1 MKTVKQFWQ
10 LLNPDILKL
19 AKSKSG
25 VPALEHSKKEEKL
38 GETVEFGAEASK
50 AMLELSV
57 GLGLLG
63 TPAAPLGAL
72 IAGLSFV
79 GVTRTGLK
87 LYNDRKN
94 QDPAEGWLEGW
105 VAVAYPLAY
114 VESFGALVQ
123 RNEWLREKITA
134 ATSERDA
141 KQQIDQLGELSLDKT
156 HLEKVLTDFPDSHLG
171 LALNRQLSQYLEQVG
186 LERHTIPLVT
196 GWVAWETKAY
206 VDELRSYE
214 PEHRAK
220 QLRLLAAISQEIAA
234 TKKYAN
240 IETYLKE
247 QISPPASTDSP
258 QQREKW
264 QVFDEPFLISDIY
277 VPLKVQEVDVDRK
290 VETDAPPVELE
301 SWAKAL
307 LTDATQDG
315 QVIFLQG
322 GPGRG
327 KSVFCRMFAD
337 KVRQHLH
344 PIWTPILIRLRDI
357 DSFGRPIED
366 ILRTAVKANFAASDD
381 GWLTDLNTRFLF
393 LLDGFDELRMEGRT
407 SGGLEKFLDQVGR
420 FQETCQ
426 GNRQYG
432 HRFLITGRESALQG
446 VIVPKNMKR
455 VEISL
460 MDKQIQAQWLTKWKG
475 LLGENKAE
483 GFRAFLQYQ
492 NCPTEVKQ
500 LAQEPLLIYLLAA
513 MHRDGGLTS
522 QMFEGSSRTNAR
534 ILIYQAVIDWVLC
547 RQRDKDL
554 SLHLTEFDTE
564 DLKQVLI
571 EAGLCVTQSGKEWT
585 SIQMIEER
593 LHRERNAKELLEKAQ
608 KRIGDNPLRNALA
621 AFYLRPVSDSGVK
634 EGAVEFVH
642 KSFGEFLCAQRLQQ
656 SLERWV
662 RIDQE
667 SRRQDFLVTENQLFE
682 EIYDLLGYGGLTPEI
697 VSHLMGLL
705 DASEKF
711 QPIPLFKRLKEFYF
725 CWCDGEFIDKTE
737 ETIPQK
743 AARQLQRHGIRL
755 GQRSVDVY
763 AGLNVMILLLVLHC
777 YARFKNELKD
787 SITFNPCGGKNTEGF
802 EPGRLLR
809 VIGYSQSI
817 HTLTFTRL
825 VTGFLS
831 GADLSDA
838 KLIGADLSDA
848 DLSDA
853 KLIGAKLIGA
863 KLSGADLNSADL
875 TNADLTNADLTN
887 ADLSGAA
894 LNSADLSDADLMR
907 TNLRGAD
914 LRRTNLRRTNLSGA
928 DLSGADLSGADL
940 SGANLNSADLIGAN
954 LIDADLSGAN
964 LIDADLSGA
973 DLGRIKWNDFTIWN
987 NVRGLETV
995 INVPENLKAYQLS
1008 EAKQIALALANLTL
1022 HKPLWHQS
1030 IRDLLTG
1037 LFNRRYFDKSLE
1049 REVNRAERKQQSV
1062 GILLI
1067 DIDHFKQFNDTF
1079 GHHVG
1084 DIVLRELGLFLKR
1097 QIRGS
1102 DIACRYGGE
1111 EFTLILPE
1119 ASLDATMARAE
1130 QLREGVKHL
1139 NVQHHRQ
1146 PLGAITI
1153 SLGAA
1158 CFPFHG
1164 LTGTAMLEAA
1174 DAALYRAKKEG
1185 RDRCCTACIEP
1196 I

>member
-1 MKTVKQFWQ
+1 VKTVKQVWQ
-10 LLNPDILKL
+10 LLNTDITKL
-19 AKSKSG
+19 AKSKSE
-25 VPALEHSKKEEKL
+25 VSALERSKKERKL

-94 QDPAEGWLEGW
+94 QDPAEEWLEGW

-114 VESFGALVQ
+114 VESFGDLVQ
-123 RNEWLREKITA
+123 RNEWLREKISA
-134 ATSERDA
+134 VTSNREA

-156 HLEKVLTDFPDSHLG
+156 HLEKVLTDFPNSHLG

-186 LERHTIPLVT
+186 LEPHTIPLVT

-214 PEHRAK
+214 PEHRTK
-220 QLRLLAAISQEIAA
+220 QLMLLAAVSQEIAA

-240 IETYLKE
+240 IEAYLKE
-247 QISPPASTDSP
+247 DISPPAPTDSP

-277 VPLKVQEVDVDRK
+277 VPLKAQELDADRK
-290 VETDAPPVELE
+290 VETDAPQVELE

-307 LTDATQDG
+307 LTDATKDG
-315 QVIFLQG
+315 QVMFVQG

-337 KVRQHLH
+337 KVQQHLH

-366 ILRTAVKANFAASDD
+366 ILRTAVKADFAASDD
-381 GWLTDLNTRFLF
+381 GWLTDPNTRFLF

-407 SGGLEKFLDQVGR
+407 SSELEKFLDQVGR

-426 GNRQYG
+426 RSRQYG

-460 MDKQIQAQWLTKWKG
+460 MDEQIQEDWLSKWKG
-475 LLGENKAE
+475 LLGENIAQ
-483 GFRAFLQYQ
+483 GFRSFLQDQ

-513 MHRDGGLTS
+513 MHRDGVLTS
-522 QMFEGSSRTNAR
+522 QMFEGSSCTNAR

-547 RQRDKDL
+547 RQRGADL
-554 SLHLTEFDTE
+554 NFHLTEFDTE

-571 EAGLCVTQSGKEWT
+571 EAGLCVTQSGKEWA

-593 LHRERNAKELLEKAQ
+593 LHRDRKAKELLEKAQ

-634 EGAVEFVH
+634 EGAVEFIH

-662 RIDQE
+662 RIDPE
-667 SRRQDFLVTENQLFE
+667 SRRQDFLVSEERLSE
-682 EIYDLLGYGGLTPEI
+682 EIYDLLGYGGLTREI
-697 VSHLMGLL
+697 VGYLMGLL
-705 DASEKF
+705 NANKKF
-711 QPIPLFKRLKEFYF
+711 QPIPLFQRLKEFYF

-737 ETIPQK
+737 ETFPQK
-743 AARQLQRHGIRL
+743 TARQLQRHGIQL

-763 AGLNVMILLLVLHC
+763 VGLNVMILLLVLH
-777 YARFKNELKD
+777 ARFKDEGKD
-787 SITFNPCGGKNTEGF
+787 SITFNPCGEKDSEDF

-817 HTLTFTRL
+817 DTLTFKRIVTRFFSFADL
-825 VTGFLS
+825 RGADLRGAYLRGADLRGADLS
-831 GADLSDA
+831 GADLSGA
-838 KLIGADLSDA
+838 YLRGADLSGAYLRSA
-848 DLSDA
+848 DLRSADLRSA
-853 KLIGAKLIGA
+853 DLRSAYLGGAD
-863 KLSGADLNSADL
+863 LSGADLGG
-875 TNADLTNADLTN
+875 
-887 ADLSGAA
+887 ADLSGA
-894 LNSADLSDADLMR
+894 DLSGAYLYR
-907 TNLRGAD
+907 TD
-914 LRRTNLRRTNLSGA
+914 LSGA

-940 SGANLNSADLIGAN
+940 SGADLNGADLNGADLSGADLN
-954 LIDADLSGAN
+954 GADLSGADLSGAN
-964 LIDADLSGA
+964 LET
-973 DLGRIKWNDFTIWN
+973 IKWNNFTAWSK
-987 NVRGLETV
+987 VRGLKTVET
-995 INVPENLKAYQLS
+995 
-1008 EAKQIALALANLTL
+1008 
-1022 HKPLWHQS
+1022 
-1030 IRDLLTG
+1030 
-1037 LFNRRYFDKSLE
+1037 
-1049 REVNRAERKQQSV
+1049 
-1062 GILLI
+1062 
-1067 DIDHFKQFNDTF
+1067 
-1079 GHHVG
+1079 
-1084 DIVLRELGLFLKR
+1084 
-1097 QIRGS
+1097 
-1102 DIACRYGGE
+1102 
-1111 EFTLILPE
+1111 
-1119 ASLDATMARAE
+1119 
-1130 QLREGVKHL
+1130 
-1139 NVQHHRQ
+1139 
-1146 PLGAITI
+1146 
-1153 SLGAA
+1153 
-1158 CFPFHG
+1158 
-1164 LTGTAMLEAA
+1164 
-1174 DAALYRAKKEG
+1174 
-1185 RDRCCTACIEP
+1185 
-1196 I
+1196 

>member
-1 MKTVKQFWQ
+1 VKTVKQVWQ
-10 LLNPDILKL
+10 LLNTDRRKL
-19 AKSKSG
+19 AKSKSE
-25 VPALEHSKKEEKL
+25 VPALERSQKEGKL

-94 QDPAEGWLEGW
+94 QDSAEEWLEGW

-114 VESFGALVQ
+114 VESFGALVE
-123 RNEWLREKITA
+123 RNEWLREKISA
-134 ATSERDA
+134 VTSDREA

-186 LERHTIPLVT
+186 LEPHMIPLVT

-214 PEHRAK
+214 PEHKAK
-220 QLRLLAAISQEIAA
+220 QLILLAAVSQEIAA

-240 IETYLKE
+240 IKTYLKE
-247 QISPPASTDSP
+247 EISPPAPTDSP

-264 QVFDEPFLISDIY
+264 EVFDEPFLISDIY
-277 VPLKVQEVDVDRK
+277 VPLKAQELDADGK
-290 VETDAPPVELE
+290 VETDAPQVELE

-315 QVIFLQG
+315 QVMFVQG

-366 ILRTAVKANFAASDD
+366 ILRTAVKADFAASDD
-381 GWLTDLNTRFLF
+381 GWLTDPNTRFLF

-407 SGGLEKFLDQVGR
+407 SGELEKFLDQVGR

-426 GNRQYG
+426 RSRQYG

-460 MDKQIQAQWLTKWKG
+460 MDEQIQDDWLSKWKG
-475 LLGENKAE
+475 LLGENTAE
-483 GFRAFLQYQ
+483 GFRVFLQDQ

-513 MHRDGGLTS
+513 MHRDGVLTS

-547 RQRDKDL
+547 RQRGADL
-554 SLHLTEFDTE
+554 NLHLTEFDTE

-571 EAGLCVTQSGKEWT
+571 EAGLCVTQSGKEWA

-593 LHRERNAKELLEKAQ
+593 LHRDRKAKELLERAQ

-634 EGAVEFVH
+634 EGAVEFIH

-656 SLERWV
+656 SLEQWV

-667 SRRQDFLVTENQLFE
+667 SRRQDFLVTENQFCE
-682 EIYDLLGYGGLTPEI
+682 EIYDLLGYGGLTREI
-697 VSHLMGLL
+697 VGHLIGLL
-705 DASEKF
+705 DASKKF
-711 QPIPLFKRLKEFYF
+711 QPVPLFKRLKEFYF

-737 ETIPQK
+737 ETFPQK
-743 AARQLQRHGIRL
+743 VARQLQRHGIRL

-763 AGLNVMILLLVLHC
+763 AGLNVMILLLVLH
-777 YARFKNELKD
+777 ARFKDKFKD
-787 SITFNPCGGKNTEGF
+787 SITFNPCGEKDSEDF
-802 EPGRLLR
+802 DPGRLLC
-809 VIGYSQSI
+809 VIGYSKSI
-817 HTLTFTRL
+817 DALTFTRI
-825 VTGFLS
+825 VTRFFSFADLSGTNLSGANLSGANLSGANLSGTRLSRTNLSEARLYGANLSGAYLS
-831 GADLSDA
+831 GADLFLANLSGANLSDTHLVIA
-838 KLIGADLSDA
+838 NLSDADLSDA

-853 KLIGAKLIGA
+853 RLSRALIR
-863 KLSGADLNSADL
+863 
-875 TNADLTNADLTN
+875 
-887 ADLSGAA
+887 
-894 LNSADLSDADLMR
+894 DADL
-907 TNLRGAD
+907 RGA
-914 LRRTNLRRTNLSGA
+914 NLSGA
-928 DLSGADLSGADL
+928 DLSDAAVENAQFGDNLGLTEEIKLDLKRRGAIFGDSPGDRSGVLSG
-940 SGANLNSADLIGAN
+940 
-954 LIDADLSGAN
+954 
-964 LIDADLSGA
+964 
-973 DLGRIKWNDFTIWN
+973 R
-987 NVRGLETV
+987 
-995 INVPENLKAYQLS
+995 
-1008 EAKQIALALANLTL
+1008 
-1022 HKPLWHQS
+1022 
-1030 IRDLLTG
+1030 
-1037 LFNRRYFDKSLE
+1037 
-1049 REVNRAERKQQSV
+1049 
-1062 GILLI
+1062 
-1067 DIDHFKQFNDTF
+1067 
-1079 GHHVG
+1079 
-1084 DIVLRELGLFLKR
+1084 
-1097 QIRGS
+1097 
-1102 DIACRYGGE
+1102 
-1111 EFTLILPE
+1111 
-1119 ASLDATMARAE
+1119 
-1130 QLREGVKHL
+1130 
-1139 NVQHHRQ
+1139 
-1146 PLGAITI
+1146 
-1153 SLGAA
+1153 
-1158 CFPFHG
+1158 
-1164 LTGTAMLEAA
+1164 
-1174 DAALYRAKKEG
+1174 
-1185 RDRCCTACIEP
+1185 
-1196 I
+1196 

>member
-381 GWLTDLNTRFLF
+381 GWLTDPNTRFLF
-393 LLDGFDELRMEGRT
+393 LLDGFDELRMEGRS
-407 SGGLEKFLDQVGR
+407 SGELEKFLDQVGR

-426 GNRQYG
+426 SSRQYG
-432 HRFLITGRESALQG
+432 HRFLITGRESALHG

-455 VEISL
+455 LEISL
-460 MDKQIQAQWLTKWKG
+460 MDEQIQEDWLTKWKG
-475 LLGENKAE
+475 LLGENTAQE
-483 GFRAFLQYQ
+483 FRSFLQDQ
-492 NCPTEVKQ
+492 NCPIEVKQ

-513 MHRDGGLTS
+513 MHRDGRLTS
-522 QMFEGSSRTNAR
+522 QMFEGTSRTNAR

-547 RQRDKDL
+547 RQRDEDL
-554 SLHLTEFDTE
+554 NLHLTEFNTE
-564 DLKQVLI
+564 DLKQILI
-571 EAGLCVTQSGKEWT
+571 EAGLCVTQSGKEWA

-593 LHRERNAKELLEKAQ
+593 LHRDRNAKELLEKAQ

-634 EGAVEFVH
+634 KGAVEFIH

-662 RIDQE
+662 RIDPE
-667 SRRQDFLVTENQLFE
+667 SRRQDFLVSEERLCE
-682 EIYDLLGYGGLTPEI
+682 EIYDLFGYGGLTREI

-705 DASEKF
+705 DANEKF
-711 QPIPLFKRLKEFYF
+711 QPIPLFQRLKEFYF

-737 ETIPQK
+737 ETFPQK
-743 AARQLQRHGIRL
+743 VARQLQRHGIRR

-763 AGLNVMILLLVLHC
+763 AGLNVMILLLVLH
-777 YARFKNELKD
+777 AQFKDNFKD
-787 SITFNPCGGKNTEGF
+787 SITFNPCGEKDTEGF
-802 EPGRLLR
+802 EPGRLLG

-817 HTLTFTRL
+817 DILMFTKI
-825 VTGFLS
+825 VTRFFRF
-831 GADLSDA
+831 
-838 KLIGADLSDA
+838 ADLSDA
-848 DLSDA
+848 DLSHA
-853 KLIGAKLIGA
+853 FLN
-863 KLSGADLNSADL
+863 GAD
-875 TNADLTNADLTN
+875 
-887 ADLSGAA
+887 
-894 LNSADLSDADLMR
+894 
-907 TNLRGAD
+907 LRGAD
-914 LRRTNLRRTNLSGA
+914 LRGADLRGADLSDAVLRGADLSGVDLRGADLSRADLSRADLRGADLRGADLRSAFLRSAVLSGA

-940 SGANLNSADLIGAN
+940 SRANLET
-954 LIDADLSGAN
+954 
-964 LIDADLSGA
+964 
-973 DLGRIKWNDFTIWN
+973 IKCNKFTVWIT
-987 NVRGLETV
+987 VRGLKTV
-995 INVPENLKAYQLS
+995 VNLPEDLKAYLEDVS
-1008 EAKQIALALANLTL
+1008 N
-1022 HKPLWHQS
+1022 
-1030 IRDLLTG
+1030 
-1037 LFNRRYFDKSLE
+1037 SL
-1049 REVNRAERKQQSV
+1049 
-1062 GILLI
+1062 
-1067 DIDHFKQFNDTF
+1067 
-1079 GHHVG
+1079 
-1084 DIVLRELGLFLKR
+1084 
-1097 QIRGS
+1097 
-1102 DIACRYGGE
+1102 
-1111 EFTLILPE
+1111 
-1119 ASLDATMARAE
+1119 
-1130 QLREGVKHL
+1130 
-1139 NVQHHRQ
+1139 
-1146 PLGAITI
+1146 
-1153 SLGAA
+1153 
-1158 CFPFHG
+1158 
-1164 LTGTAMLEAA
+1164 
-1174 DAALYRAKKEG
+1174 
-1185 RDRCCTACIEP
+1185 
-1196 I
+1196 